1 MSRKEIYHWKIKT
14 ADSWR
19 SGTEAKI
26 SLSLHGDSGDVAR
39 TRLVPE
45 YSYLDEDLPPDARG
59 KHPSVWLPRQPLR
72 ERPKDF
78 ARNVV
83 TLGRFPPCPGIG
95 NLGQFPTGPS
105 IGALETG
112 VLLSDGSGSGADWQV
127 EYVRIMVSQSAYWL
141 ADNVGLVKGGVEKR
155 LTFVLEFET
164 EFSPMAW
171 RRKNAA
177 LKELARTD
185 PLAWLAQNR
194 EKDRMIASVRDIPYA
209 EQHSRD
215 ALLEAGWNAQQV
227 EELLAGRSVTSQK
240 ILGRIEEGSRVP
252 TVVGTRVRGEEGVR
266 ASTPEAGATEAI
278 PAPSTAPLSPLEK
291 EPD

>member
-1 MSRKEIYHWKIKT
+1 MSREEIYHWKIKT

-19 SGTEAKI
+19 AGTEARI

-39 TRLVPE
+39 SRLVPE

-59 KHPSVWLPRQPLR
+59 KHPSAWLPRQPLR

-83 TLGRFPPCPGIG
+83 TLG
-95 NLGQFPTGPS
+95 QFPMGPS

-127 EYVRIMVSQSAYWL
+127 EYVRIMVSRSAYWL

-194 EKDRMIASVRDIPYA
+194 EKDRMIASVRDTPYA
-209 EQHSRD
+209 EQHSRN

-227 EELLAGRSVTSQK
+227 EELLAGRSVTSQE

-266 ASTPEAGATEAI
+266 VHRKRARLKPIDSGSEHCSALAFREGAGLALLRHAI
-278 PAPSTAPLSPLEK
+278 
-291 EPD
+291 